1 MSEVKKKHLAPLEP
15 DRDHASLCNVKAR
28 RWVGKKLVKVDVEVV
43 SVEKFRHLPFSEACG
58 RCMLSLHAR
67 EGTPVMRQR

>member
-1 MSEVKKKHLAPLEP
+1 MTWAPKAHLAPLEP

-28 RWVGKKLVKVDVEVV
+28 KWEGKTIVKVEVRVVDVEV
-43 SVEKFRHLPFSEACG
+43 FRHLPFSEACG

>member
-1 MSEVKKKHLAPLEP
+1 VTWVSKAHLPPLEP

-28 RWVGKKLVKVDVEVV
+28 RWVSKKLVKVEARVVDVEV
-43 SVEKFRHLPFSEACG
+43 FRHLPFAEACG

-67 EGTPVMRQR
+67 EGTPVLRQR

>member
-1 MSEVKKKHLAPLEP
+1 MTRTSKKHLAPFEP

-28 RWVGKKLVKVDVEVV
+28 RWQGGKLVKVEVKVV

-58 RCMLSLHAR
+58 RCMLLLHAR
-67 EGTPVMRQR
+67 DGAPVMRQR